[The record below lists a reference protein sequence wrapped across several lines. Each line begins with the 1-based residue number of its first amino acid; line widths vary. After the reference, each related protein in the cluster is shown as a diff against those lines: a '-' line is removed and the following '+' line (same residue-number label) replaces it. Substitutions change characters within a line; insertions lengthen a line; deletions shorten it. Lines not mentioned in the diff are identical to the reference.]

1 MISGAAEPAPPS
13 ATARLRPVAARLL
26 LTALSG
32 FVLYLSFPPRPLWWL
47 APLAFAGLGLVLFGR
62 RFWAG
67 TGYGL
72 VFGLVFFL
80 AHLVWIQDF
89 LGADFGSAPWLGL
102 SAVMALFVAAACGLM
117 TLVTRLP
124 AAPVWMALVFLLQ
137 ESLRSR
143 WPINGFPW
151 GRVAFGQPE
160 GAYLPLAS
168 VGGAPLVGFAVLLT
182 GFGLARLAVLFRAG
196 RRGPGIR
203 WAVPVACTLLPV
215 VAGLALWPTIGT
227 EAQAGTRS
235 VAVVQGNAPDI
246 GLGLLGQRDVIRRNH
261 LEASAELARRI
272 QSGEIPRPDLVVWPE
287 TATEVR
293 GADPVL
299 DEVVDSFGTPTLI
312 GALYRLPTGQ
322 AQNAVV
328 EWQPDTGQGQRYAK
342 QELVPFAEY
351 VPLRSIARLFTP
363 FVDDTGDMRSGSEPG
378 VIDVADTTVGL
389 AICYEAAY
397 DYVSREATAAG
408 AELLIVPTNNAWYGP
423 GEMSYQQL
431 AMSRVRAVEHGRA
444 VVVAATSGVSAI
456 VRPDGSIG
464 ASTDLFTRETL
475 LEEVPLRQETTLS
488 DRLGAWTEYVLVGA
502 ALLAV
507 ASGIVL
513 SRRTRRANAEK
524 TDKSAARGAAEEG

>member
-1 MISGAAEPAPPS
+1 MTDTVASPGAA
-13 ATARLRPVAARLL
+13 TRRWRPVAARLL

-47 APLAFAGLGLVLFGR
+47 APLAFAGLGLVLFRR

-67 TGYGL
+67 AGYGL

-117 TLVTRLP
+117 TQVTTLP
-124 AAPVWMALVFLLQ
+124 AAPVWMAMVFLLQ
-137 ESLRSR
+137 ETVRSR

-160 GAYLPLAS
+160 GAYLSLAS

-182 GFGLARLAVLFRAG
+182 GFGLARLGVLLHAG
-196 RRGPGIR
+196 HRRPDPR
-203 WAVPVACTLLPV
+203 WITPVACTLLPV
-215 VAGLALWPTIGT
+215 IAGLALWPTVGT
-227 EAQAGTRS
+227 TAEAGTRS
-235 VAVVQGNAPDI
+235 VAVVQGNAPDA
-246 GLGLLGQRDVIRRNH
+246 GLGLLGQRATIRRNH
-261 LEASAELARRI
+261 LEASAQLARRI
-272 QSGEIPRPDLVVWPE
+272 ESGAVPRPDLVVWPE

-293 GADPVL
+293 GPDPVL
-299 DEVVDSFGTPTLI
+299 NEVVDAFGAPTLI

-322 AQNAVV
+322 AQNTVI
-328 EWQPDTGQGQRYAK
+328 EWQPGTGQVDRYAK

-363 FVDDTGDMRSGSEPG
+363 FVDDTGDMLSGTEPG
-378 VIDVADTTVGL
+378 VFDVAGTKVGL

-397 DYVSREATAAG
+397 DYVSREATRAG
-408 AELLIVPTNNAWYGP
+408 AELLVIPTNNAWYGP

-456 VRPDGSIG
+456 VRPDGSLD
-464 ASTDLFTRETL
+464 ASTSLFTQETL
-475 LEEVPLRQETTLS
+475 LRDVPLRQQTTLS

-507 ASGIVL
+507 ASGVVL
-513 SRRTRRANAEK
+513 TRRTRRANAEK
-524 TDKSAARGAAEEG
+524 TDESAARGVAEEG